1 MSPLTVLLLL
11 IAASGGATAAW
22 LVARTR
28 SAAAEERARMRSDEA
43 ARLTAELG
51 AARAEAS
58 RLGAANATLAADLAA
73 ERAASGEKLRT
84 LTEAH
89 DRLTSEFKALS
100 ADALRDNNASF
111 LQLAQSTFEKL
122 QETARGDLAARQQ
135 AIDTLVKPLRESL
148 EKVDGKIGEIEKA
161 RAAAYGEL
169 SSQLKS
175 LGTAPTLLQAEPAKL
190 STALRSTTTAG
201 TWGRTSA
208 PARRRDVGY
217 ERLLRLFRAGHVRR
231 RAARRSRGPAA
242 RRTTDR
248 GRCQGAE

>member
-1 MSPLTVLLLL
+1 M
-11 IAASGGATAAW
+11 
-22 LVARTR
+22 
-28 SAAAEERARMRSDEA
+28 
-43 ARLTAELG
+43 
-51 AARAEAS
+51 
-58 RLGAANATLAADLAA
+58 AADIAA

-175 LGTAPTLLQAEPAKL
+175 LGTAQTLLQAEAAKL

-201 TWGRTSA
+201 TWG
-208 PARRRDVGY
+208 
-217 ERLLRLFRAGHVRR
+217 
-231 RAARRSRGPAA
+231 
-242 RRTTDR
+242 
-248 GRCQGAE
+248 